1 MQFKKKIIQN
11 WFLNYW
17 LHYFCEKKMLLL
29 GILFSLLFSSGPD
42 GIGKEGYSMDYS
54 NQEQH
59 QSYSEFSKSF
69 ENYFTLAREN
79 TYVSYPSSLR
89 KVSEL
94 SAVFT
99 QTFSF
104 HFFNTTYSKWKLFK
118 LCLDFSIDILIFIGV
133 LRI

>member
-1 MQFKKKIIQN
+1 
-11 WFLNYW
+11 
-17 LHYFCEKKMLLL
+17 MLLL
-29 GILFSLLFSSGPD
+29 GILFSLLFSSGPE
-42 GIGKEGYSMDYS
+42 GIGKEGYSLDYGS
-54 NQEQH
+54 QEQH
-59 QSYSEFSKSF
+59 RSYSEFSNSF

-99 QTFSF
+99 QTLSF
-104 HFFNTTYSKWKLFK
+104 HFFNTTYSKWKIFK